1 MHGNS
6 QPDRPTIETLKRCH
20 ASLLECM
27 QNPGLPYLNP
37 FGTVLHFKTRNEV
50 RNELSRLEFRI
61 SKLQANEVTADA

>member
-27 QNPGLPYLNP
+27 QSLSRPYLNP
-37 FGTVLHFKTRNEV
+37 EGKVMYFKTRNEV